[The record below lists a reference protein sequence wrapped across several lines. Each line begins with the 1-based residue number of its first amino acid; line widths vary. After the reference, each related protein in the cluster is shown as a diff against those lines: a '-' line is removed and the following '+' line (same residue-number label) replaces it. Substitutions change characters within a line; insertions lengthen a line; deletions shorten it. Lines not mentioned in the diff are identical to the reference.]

1 VIGTIDNAP
10 SRRTRAEPYRTGEV
24 PLITVD
30 RIILAGIECYAHGG
44 VSAAEK
50 EVGQRYR
57 VDLEL
62 GVDTRPAAS
71 SDAIEDAVHYGHVHD
86 AVVAS
91 LRSRP
96 FSLLESAADRIA
108 TVVLERFPVE
118 RVTVRLAKLL
128 PPIDGVV
135 ASAAVEITRERI
147 A

>member
-1 VIGTIDNAP
+1 
-10 SRRTRAEPYRTGEV
+10 
-24 PLITVD
+24 
-30 RIILAGIECYAHGG
+30 
-44 VSAAEK
+44 
-50 EVGQRYR
+50 
-57 VDLEL
+57 
-62 GVDTRPAAS
+62 
-71 SDAIEDAVHYGHVHD
+71 
-86 AVVAS
+86 VAS

-96 FSLLESAADRIA
+96 FNLLESAADRIA